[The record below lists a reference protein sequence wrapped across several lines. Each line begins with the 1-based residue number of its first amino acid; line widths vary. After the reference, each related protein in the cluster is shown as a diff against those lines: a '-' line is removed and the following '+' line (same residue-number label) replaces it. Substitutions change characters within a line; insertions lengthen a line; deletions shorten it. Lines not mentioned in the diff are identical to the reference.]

1 MFAHMCKSKHVPSL
15 FKAWNLYYL
24 PQKYNIQSL

>member
-1 MFAHMCKSKHVPSL
+1 MFAHVCKGKHAHSL

-24 PQKYNIQSL
+24 PQEGNIQSI